1 MQRYGD
7 LGLYANIWLF
17 SSLVCCDREADLRQ
31 RGGLS
36 SFFVGKEANNDIF
49 GIKIWRLVP
58 NLVPLHPKI
67 YIYEFKGEL
76 IRVF

>member
-7 LGLYANIWLF
+7 LGLYTNNGLF

-36 SFFVGKEANNDIF
+36 SFFVGKEENNDVF
-49 GIKIWRLVP
+49 GVKIWRLVP

-67 YIYEFKGEL
+67 YNYGFKGE
-76 IRVF
+76 ISR